1 VSRDAN
7 EYIEPVIALA
17 GRNADELKVRL
28 DEGSKY
34 LDEHR
39 KEKDGI
45 ERMEALSLYKQLD
58 LAYNKL
64 LLMLEIGNLEV

>member
-1 VSRDAN
+1 MAKDAH

-17 GRNADELKVRL
+17 GRTVDELKVRL
-28 DEGSKY
+28 DGGSKY
-34 LDEHR
+34 LSDHEQDDLEH
-39 KEKDGI
+39 
-45 ERMEALSLYKQLD
+45 MEALSLYRSLN